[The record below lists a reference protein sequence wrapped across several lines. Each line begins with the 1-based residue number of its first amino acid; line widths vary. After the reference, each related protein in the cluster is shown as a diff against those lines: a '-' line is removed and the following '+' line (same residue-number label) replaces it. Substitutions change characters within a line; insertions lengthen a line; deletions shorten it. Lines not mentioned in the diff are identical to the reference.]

1 MIKVIQRFIEL
12 GQGYSDLYELVTL
25 GHNMQDRVQHVMAF
39 HTQIDNQ
46 QRTSVAI
53 IMKPTTPGDF
63 QPIYICTE
71 GIPNPHEKPNKR
83 YELFQQLAEDLEK
96 NVIELTVRPSNY
108 FGEKEL
114 FFQHL
119 IGILRMNRY
128 IAPMS

>member
-1 MIKVIQRFIEL
+1 MIQRFIEL

-39 HTQIDNQ
+39 HTVIGDE
-46 QRTSVAI
+46 QRTSVAVV
-53 IMKPTTPGDF
+53 MKPTTPGDF
-63 QPIYICTE
+63 QPIYMCRE
-71 GIPNPHEKPNKR
+71 GIPYPHEKPNKR
-83 YELFQQLAEDLEK
+83 YDLIKGLASDLDKEI
-96 NVIELTVRPSNY
+96 IELTVRPSSY

-128 IAPMS
+128 IAPLK